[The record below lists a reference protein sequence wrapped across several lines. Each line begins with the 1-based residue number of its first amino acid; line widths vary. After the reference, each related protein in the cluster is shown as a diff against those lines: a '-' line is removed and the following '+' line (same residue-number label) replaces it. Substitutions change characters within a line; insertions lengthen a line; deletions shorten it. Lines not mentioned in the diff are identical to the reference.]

1 MSIFNSIITT
11 TAPYLPKWF
20 TKPFAKPYVAG
31 ETVEEAL
38 HSVLVEN
45 QKGYRATLDILG
57 EHVTES
63 DVARNITEQYCQ
75 LYHSINEQQLN
86 CTISVK
92 PTHIGLD
99 ISFAEALRNLQ
110 QITKKAKELHNFL
123 RIDMENSDVTDLTF
137 DLLTECKKISGDT
150 GIAMQ
155 AYLYRSLDD
164 INKLANPGFNARICK
179 GIYKENLSIAFDGRK
194 DIQKNFQLMAKHMA
208 SKGSFAGYATHDQ
221 ELIDKLLNWIK
232 TEKIS
237 SELYEFQV
245 LYGVPMDGR
254 LEDLIKDGHNV
265 RIYIPFGPD
274 WFDYSI
280 RRLKENPN
288 IAKYVIKNLF
298 KS

>member
-45 QKGYRATLDILG
+45 QKGFRATLDILG
-57 EHVTES
+57 EHVAES
-63 DVARNITEQYCQ
+63 DLARNITEQYCQ
-75 LYHSINEQQLN
+75 LYHSIKDQQLD

-110 QITKKAKELHNFL
+110 QIAKKAKELHNFL
-123 RIDMENSDVTDLTF
+123 RIDMENSDFTDLTF
-137 DLLTECKKISGDT
+137 DLLAECKKISSDV
-150 GIAMQ
+150 GIAIQ

-179 GIYKENLSIAFDGRK
+179 GIYKEKLSIAFDERE

-208 SKGSFAGYATHDQ
+208 RKGSFAGYATHDQ
-221 ELIDKLLNWIK
+221 ELIDKLLSWIK
-232 TEKIS
+232 AEKIS

-254 LEDLIKDGHNV
+254 LEELIKDGHNV

-280 RRLKENPN
+280 RRLKENPS

-298 KS
+298 KP